1 MAAEGTGYDKER
13 GGHAEP
19 FELRSH
25 DGGIAPFPVVEGQQT
40 KRLLVAGVDAVL
52 QVAQV
57 NKVERTAE
65 HLDVA
70 AGLLKTQ
77 NVFIDNHTTGLEQT
91 NKQIGRASCRE
102 RDVLS
107 VGIRIVNTKG

>member
-1 MAAEGTGYDKER
+1 MAAGGTGSEKKAGGTAGRFKLR
-13 GGHAEP
+13 GHE
-19 FELRSH
+19 
-25 DGGIAPFPVVEGQQT
+25 GGIAPFPVVEGQQT

-91 NKQIGRASCRE
+91 NKLKRPPPGSIQHAIEAHA
-102 RDVLS
+102 
-107 VGIRIVNTKG
+107 I